1 MSLLCIFFLEILHW
15 IWTSFFSFLMSSI
28 IKKKKNHQ
36 IYISIDFKL
45 DFYWMICNFP
55 LKNVQYKKG
64 IFFLLKIANEWYE
77 FHSQYEVMKME
88 EKKISQN
95 RNITYSDCVTW
106 TFAITHLHFTH
117 VKCNL
122 QIFFFVN
129 SCLVWIGSTITW
141 KFSKNIM
148 TKHLKPTNTPCL
160 YVW

>member
-1 MSLLCIFFLEILHW
+1 MHFFFLEILHW

-28 IKKKKNHQ
+28 IKKKNHQ

-55 LKNVQYKKG
+55 LKYVQYKKG
-64 IFFLLKIANEWYE
+64 IFFFWKLQMNDMNFTIN
-77 FHSQYEVMKME
+77 ME

-122 QIFFFVN
+122 QIFYFVN

-148 TKHLKPTNTPCL
+148 TKYLKPTNTPCL

>member
-1 MSLLCIFFLEILHW
+1 MHFFFLEILHW
-15 IWTSFFSFLMSSI
+15 IWTSFFSFLMSLK
-28 IKKKKNHQ
+28 IKKKIIKFTYLL
-36 IYISIDFKL
+36 ILSLISI
-45 DFYWMICNFP
+45 
-55 LKNVQYKKG
+55 
-64 IFFLLKIANEWYE
+64 EWYAI
-77 FHSQYEVMKME
+77 FHWKMCNTKRGFFFFWKLQMNDMNFTINME

-122 QIFFFVN
+122 QIFYFVN

-148 TKHLKPTNTPCL
+148 TKYLKPTNTPCL